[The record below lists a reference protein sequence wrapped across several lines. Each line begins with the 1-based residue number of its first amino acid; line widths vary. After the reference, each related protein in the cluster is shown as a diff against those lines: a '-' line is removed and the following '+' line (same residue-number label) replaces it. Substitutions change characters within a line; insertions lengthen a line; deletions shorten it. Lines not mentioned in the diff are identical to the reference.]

1 VTDSIAPAPGAG
13 RLRSPDVL
21 AASAALALMASLPFL
36 NPVHLFPL
44 PTFFEESLALG
55 LGLIALACIAF
66 SRQPGPTAIPVISIW
81 TLALALVFLLQPLWS
96 GTPYAE
102 PATIAGLYVL
112 WAAAV
117 MWVGAQMRLADVER
131 ISLLLA
137 TALLLGAMVGAAVAW
152 IQMLGLASQVGTWIP
167 ALQNGRAPGVLAQVN
182 LHANYLVVGS
192 ASLVFLWTE
201 RRISSAAALLCGV
214 LLAGG
219 IAFAAS
225 RAALL
230 ELAWLLFASFWLR
243 RRGPREPGARAFWV
257 GVLAFALILA
267 VCAAATAMGFESRG
281 VSDRVTR
288 IGESSQYVVRLSIY
302 EAAIRTWLSAPLGGV
317 GVGGFAWAHYT
328 TATPW
333 VGDVPMNP
341 EKYAHD
347 IVLQLLAEA
356 GVIGAG
362 IFIAGVVLWFTANAR
377 PSLAVSGTW
386 RMWSMGIVGIELVH
400 SLFEFPLWH
409 AHFLGLAALL
419 TGLSDRRVHRM
430 ASSVSSRALALVAA
444 AIGGALLCS
453 TVLNHRDLIYWS
465 ARQSGTAAEQQALE
479 QSLRRLRRS
488 FLAPYI
494 DVGIAGSLIV
504 SRESLL
510 PKIAFLDRVLHF
522 WPVAPL
528 VQKQIAFLAMAG
540 KDEEAL
546 ALLGNLARLQP
557 QYVPDLNAQ
566 LEAISGDDIPA
577 GSPVRRRAR
586 ELAETQMTKRAF

>member
-182 LHANYLVVGS
+182 LHANHLVVGS

-267 VCAAATAMGFESRG
+267 VCAATAMGFESRG

-288 IGESSQYVVRLSIY
+288 IGEGSQYMVRLSIY

-333 VGDVPMNP
+333 VGDVPMNSEP
-341 EKYAHD
+341 YAHN
-347 IVLQLLAEA
+347 IVLQLLAET
-356 GVIGAG
+356 GLIGAG
-362 IFIAGVVLWFTANAR
+362 ICGAAIVLWFAANAR
-377 PSLAVSGTW
+377 RTIGASVVW
-386 RMWSMGIVGIELVH
+386 RSWAIGIVGVQLVH

-409 AHFLGLAALL
+409 AEFLGITALL
-419 TGLSDRRVHRM
+419 MGICEHRTYRM
-430 ASSVSSRALALVAA
+430 GSQVLSRALALGAA
-444 AIGGALLCS
+444 AMGAVLLS
-453 TVLNHRDLIYWS
+453 TAIRNHRQLMDWGVTPQAFTPAGRAS
-465 ARQSGTAAEQQALE
+465 QEQAL
-479 QSLRRLRRS
+479 RGLRRS
-488 FLAPYI
+488 LLAPYV
-494 DVGIAGSLIV
+494 DVGLAATLPV
-504 SRESLL
+504 SRDGL
-510 PKIAFLDRVLHF
+510 PEKVAFMGRAVQF
-522 WPVAPL
+522 WPVAL
-528 VQKQIAFLAMAG
+528 FVQKQIRLLAMAG
-540 KDEEAL
+540 NDDEAL
-546 ALLGNLARLQP
+546 ALLAHLARLQP
-557 QYVPDLNAQ
+557 QQIAGLNAE
-566 LEAISGDDIPA
+566 LEAIPGADIPDD
-577 GSPVRRRAR
+577 SPVRRRVRQLVEAR
-586 ELAETQMTKRAF
+586 KRERSP